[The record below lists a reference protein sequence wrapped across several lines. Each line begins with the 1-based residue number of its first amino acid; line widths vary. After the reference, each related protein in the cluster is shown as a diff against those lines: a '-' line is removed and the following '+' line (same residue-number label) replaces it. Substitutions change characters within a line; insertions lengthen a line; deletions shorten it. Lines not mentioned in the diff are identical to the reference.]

1 MKRVLVYNAGVFIL
15 LVVVSCLVYL
25 NSLNNG
31 FYFDD
36 FQYIVE
42 NQYIRSL
49 QNIPRFFIDIDTLS
63 SVGSWHYRP
72 LVLVSHAVNYS
83 IGRLNPAGYHILSL
97 AFHIGTAYLL
107 FLILKT
113 MLGGGF
119 IPLASALIFAVHPF
133 NSEVVNY
140 ITARSSVMSGFFY
153 LLSFYCWVKFR
164 SHSRRDSRRDRPL
177 GLSAAGDGQTLRS
190 VPTGIL
196 DRPLDAG
203 TDVDVGTDLQVCPQ
217 SMDRPE
223 GLSLQMSLRDVAS
236 YIASLLAFLLGMLSK
251 ELVITLPAVLFLY
264 DLYFTPVKGVTLYER
279 LKWQLKMSAPII
291 PFILMVAIPYVIV
304 RLHFLGRGILSPPKG
319 YFLHFLMETKVIVK
333 YLSLLFSPSGLSVD
347 HLILPAG
354 SILEIGVILP
364 VAVLVFVIAAAFLLC
379 RCRDIE
385 WRLASFFIF
394 WFFIALLPVTLVVL
408 QAPLQENRGYIA
420 GAGFAV
426 FLGTALNRLCQ
437 WSKREAA
444 LKILIL
450 ILVMIFY
457 TVMTIGRNEIWA
469 DEFTLWKDAANKYP
483 MSWRAHYSL
492 GKVYYDQQME
502 DLAFK
507 EFMKAVELKPGYFD
521 ALYALGLI
529 HKKRGELEQARL
541 VFEKAIRVEPY
552 WMKTH
557 MNLGEVYEKLGE
569 MELALR
575 KFQIVVK
582 LGERLREEDRMV
594 FRAREHIRWIRGQK

>member
-164 SHSRRDSRRDRPL
+164 SHSRRDRVDRPV
-177 GLSAAGDGQTLRS
+177 GTD
-190 VPTGIL
+190 V
-196 DRPLDAG
+196 G

-408 QAPLQENRGYIA
+408 KAPLQENRGYIA

>member
-133 NSEVVNY
+133 NSQVVNY

-164 SHSRRDSRRDRPL
+164 SHSRRDRVDRPV
-177 GLSAAGDGQTLRS
+177 GTD
-190 VPTGIL
+190 V
-196 DRPLDAG
+196 G

-217 SMDRPE
+217 SMDRPS
-223 GLSLQMSLRDVAS
+223 GLSLQMPLRDVAS
-236 YIASLLAFLLGMLSK
+236 YTASLLAFLLGMLSK

-379 RCRDIE
+379 RFRDIE

>member
-164 SHSRRDSRRDRPL
+164 SHSRRDRVDRP
-177 GLSAAGDGQTLRS
+177 
-190 VPTGIL
+190 
-196 DRPLDAG
+196 
-203 TDVDVGTDLQVCPQ
+203 VGTDLQVCPQ
-217 SMDRPE
+217 SMDRPS

>member
-164 SHSRRDSRRDRPL
+164 SHSRRDRVDRPV

-379 RCRDIE
+379 RFRDIE

-426 FLGTALNRLCQ
+426 FLGAALNRLCQ

-444 LKILIL
+444 LKILFL

>member
-164 SHSRRDSRRDRPL
+164 SHSRRDRVDRP
-177 GLSAAGDGQTLRS
+177 
-190 VPTGIL
+190 V
-196 DRPLDAG
+196 G
-203 TDVDVGTDLQVCPQ
+203 TDVDVGTDVGTDLQVCPQ
-217 SMDRPE
+217 SMDRPS

>member
-1 MKRVLVYNAGVFIL
+1 
-15 LVVVSCLVYL
+15 
-25 NSLNNG
+25 
-31 FYFDD
+31 
-36 FQYIVE
+36 
-42 NQYIRSL
+42 
-49 QNIPRFFIDIDTLS
+49 
-63 SVGSWHYRP
+63 
-72 LVLVSHAVNYS
+72 
-83 IGRLNPAGYHILSL
+83 
-97 AFHIGTAYLL
+97 
-107 FLILKT
+107 
-113 MLGGGF
+113 
-119 IPLASALIFAVHPF
+119 
-133 NSEVVNY
+133 
-140 ITARSSVMSGFFY
+140 
-153 LLSFYCWVKFR
+153 VKFR
-164 SHSRRDSRRDRPL
+164 SHSRRDRVDRPV

-379 RCRDIE
+379 RFRDIE

-507 EFMKAVELKPGYFD
+507 EFIKAVELKPGYFD

>member
-164 SHSRRDSRRDRPL
+164 SHSRRDRVDRP
-177 GLSAAGDGQTLRS
+177 
-190 VPTGIL
+190 V
-196 DRPLDAG
+196 G
-203 TDVDVGTDLQVCPQ
+203 TDVGTSVGTDLQVCPQ

-379 RCRDIE
+379 RFRDIE

>member
-164 SHSRRDSRRDRPL
+164 SHSRRDRVDRPV
-177 GLSAAGDGQTLRS
+177 GTS
-190 VPTGIL
+190 V
-196 DRPLDAG
+196 G
-203 TDVDVGTDLQVCPQ
+203 TDVGTDLQVCPQ

-251 ELVITLPAVLFLY
+251 ELVLTLPAVLFLY

-279 LKWQLKMSAPII
+279 
-291 PFILMVAIPYVIV
+291 
-304 RLHFLGRGILSPPKG
+304 
-319 YFLHFLMETKVIVK
+319 
-333 YLSLLFSPSGLSVD
+333 
-347 HLILPAG
+347 
-354 SILEIGVILP
+354 
-364 VAVLVFVIAAAFLLC
+364 
-379 RCRDIE
+379 
-385 WRLASFFIF
+385 
-394 WFFIALLPVTLVVL
+394 
-408 QAPLQENRGYIA
+408 
-420 GAGFAV
+420 
-426 FLGTALNRLCQ
+426 
-437 WSKREAA
+437 
-444 LKILIL
+444 
-450 ILVMIFY
+450 
-457 TVMTIGRNEIWA
+457 
-469 DEFTLWKDAANKYP
+469 
-483 MSWRAHYSL
+483 
-492 GKVYYDQQME
+492 
-502 DLAFK
+502 
-507 EFMKAVELKPGYFD
+507 
-521 ALYALGLI
+521 
-529 HKKRGELEQARL
+529 
-541 VFEKAIRVEPY
+541 
-552 WMKTH
+552 
-557 MNLGEVYEKLGE
+557 
-569 MELALR
+569 
-575 KFQIVVK
+575 
-582 LGERLREEDRMV
+582 
-594 FRAREHIRWIRGQK
+594 

>member
-164 SHSRRDSRRDRPL
+164 SHSRRDRVDRPV
-177 GLSAAGDGQTLRS
+177 GTS
-190 VPTGIL
+190 VGT
-196 DRPLDAG
+196 DVG

-217 SMDRPE
+217 SMDRPS

-291 PFILMVAIPYVIV
+291 PFILMVAIPYIIV
-304 RLHFLGRGILSPPKG
+304 RIHFLGRGIPSPPKG

-379 RCRDIE
+379 RFRDIE

-426 FLGTALNRLCQ
+426 FLGAALNRLCQ

-444 LKILIL
+444 LKILFL

>member
-164 SHSRRDSRRDRPL
+164 SHSRRDRVDRPV
-177 GLSAAGDGQTLRS
+177 GTS
-190 VPTGIL
+190 VGT
-196 DRPLDAG
+196 DVG

-217 SMDRPE
+217 SMDRPS

-304 RLHFLGRGILSPPKG
+304 RIHFLGRGIPSPPKG

-364 VAVLVFVIAAAFLLC
+364 VAVLVFVIAAAFLLY
-379 RCRDIE
+379 RCRNIE

>member
-164 SHSRRDSRRDRPL
+164 SHSRRDRVDRPV
-177 GLSAAGDGQTLRS
+177 GTS
-190 VPTGIL
+190 VGT
-196 DRPLDAG
+196 DVG

-217 SMDRPE
+217 SMDRPS

-379 RCRDIE
+379 RFRDIE

>member
-164 SHSRRDSRRDRPL
+164 SHSRRDRVDRPV

>member
-164 SHSRRDSRRDRPL
+164 SHSRRDRVDRPV
-177 GLSAAGDGQTLRS
+177 GTDVGTS
-190 VPTGIL
+190 V
-196 DRPLDAG
+196 G

-217 SMDRPE
+217 SMDRPS

>member
-164 SHSRRDSRRDRPL
+164 SHSRRDRVDRPV

-507 EFMKAVELKPGYFD
+507 EFIKAVELKPGYFD

>member
-164 SHSRRDSRRDRPL
+164 SHSRRDRVDRPV
-177 GLSAAGDGQTLRS
+177 GTS
-190 VPTGIL
+190 VGT
-196 DRPLDAG
+196 DVG

-217 SMDRPE
+217 SMDRPS

-444 LKILIL
+444 LKILFL

>member
-164 SHSRRDSRRDRPL
+164 SHSRRDRVDRPV

-379 RCRDIE
+379 RFRDIE

-507 EFMKAVELKPGYFD
+507 EFIKAVELKPGYFD

>member
-164 SHSRRDSRRDRPL
+164 SHSRRDRVDRPV
-177 GLSAAGDGQTLRS
+177 GTS
-190 VPTGIL
+190 VGT
-196 DRPLDAG
+196 DVG

-217 SMDRPE
+217 SMDRPS

>member
-164 SHSRRDSRRDRPL
+164 SHSRRDRVDRPV
-177 GLSAAGDGQTLRS
+177 GTS
-190 VPTGIL
+190 VGT
-196 DRPLDAG
+196 DVG

-217 SMDRPE
+217 SMDRPS
-223 GLSLQMSLRDVAS
+223 GLSLQMPLRDVAS

-379 RCRDIE
+379 RFRDIE